1 MITPDPEPEP
11 AWTCDGLA
19 GTPRVRMVTT
29 EDRTLATTAGT
40 ERVLSVETTAL
51 EPGLAQ
57 APEEP
62 KSRLAR
68 GIKMRGRVAID
79 LTREL
84 RSLSHNYRSRKRRN
98 KKGVRSCLLTPFESG
113 LAIIV
118 WRQTFPLSPV
128 S

>member
-1 MITPDPEPEP
+1 MMTPDPEPEP
-11 AWTCDGLA
+11 DWTCDGLA

-57 APEEP
+57 APEDP
-62 KSRLAR
+62 KSRLAM

-79 LTREL
+79 STREL
-84 RSLSHNYRSRKRRN
+84 RSLSHNY
-98 KKGVRSCLLTPFESG
+98 
-113 LAIIV
+113 
-118 WRQTFPLSPV
+118 
-128 S
+128 